1 MRWLPYATVYSTPD
15 GTGWYCMPE
24 VGDSI
29 RLYAPNEH
37 DEQVYVA
44 SAVHLPLVSG
54 PERSNPD
61 FKSIMNKQRKEILFT
76 PGTLLMTNNKGMS
89 IELSDH
95 EGIKIV
101 SDKAIVIQSDS
112 SVNITSTTSDLSVFA
127 PERITFKQ
135 GNTEMD
141 MQEKLMLKGAQ
152 VHLD

>member
-1 MRWLPYATVYSTPD
+1 
-15 GTGWYCMPE
+15 
-24 VGDSI
+24 
-29 RLYAPNEH
+29 
-37 DEQVYVA
+37 
-44 SAVHLPLVSG
+44 
-54 PERSNPD
+54 
-61 FKSIMNKQRKEILFT
+61 MNKQRKEILFT

-89 IELSDH
+89 IELSDQ

-112 SVNITSTTSDLSVFA
+112 SVNITSTTSVLSVVA